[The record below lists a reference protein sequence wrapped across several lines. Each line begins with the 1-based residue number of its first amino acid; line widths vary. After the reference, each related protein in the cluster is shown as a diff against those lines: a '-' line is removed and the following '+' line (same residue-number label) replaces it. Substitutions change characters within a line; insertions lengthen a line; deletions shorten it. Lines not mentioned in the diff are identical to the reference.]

1 MVRIFDRKVET
12 SISENVSRF
21 TSISANVSRILGLIC
36 GRIDFFYVV
45 IRNMLEAIDAEWD
58 VVVCRETCVA
68 DEHHRWSALYFVAS
82 EMHEVERH
90 EDKSLKVC
98 LSGTNRWL

>member
-45 IRNMLEAIDAEWD
+45 IRNMLEAIDA
-58 VVVCRETCVA
+58 
-68 DEHHRWSALYFVAS
+68 
-82 EMHEVERH
+82 
-90 EDKSLKVC
+90 
-98 LSGTNRWL
+98 